1 MCDYLKAL
9 QKPFPASDIEW
20 RVDHAS
26 KTPTG
31 AKVLVLAY
39 VTNRAIMERLD
50 EVFGIAGWKNEYR
63 EWRDKGV
70 MCIVSCKINDEWI
83 AKADGADATNIEAT
97 KGGFSAS
104 MKRTAVQWGIGRY
117 LYNLEQTWIPI
128 LANGKNFIN
137 TSVGPKDKKEWIKGY
152 WNTPTLPTWAL
163 PEGYEHKE
171 LPLTQAHEP
180 IVDESLV
187 NVSDDDLNAL
197 SKASEEFVNTPVTPK
212 KETLPTTGNVLN
224 DALQNT
230 AGTSNL
236 ISEAQVKYSHKLRHD
251 KKINEDDFKRMIAEY
266 SEGNVEI
273 KQLTKKQA
281 SAFINF
287 LTAYSVQE
295 SA

>member
-1 MCDYLKAL
+1 MCDLLKSL
-9 QKPFPASDIEW
+9 QKPFPAKDVEW
-20 RVDHAS
+20 RVSHA
-26 KTPTG
+26 KKGLNGPE
-31 AKVLVLAY
+31 ALVLAY
-39 VTNRAIMERLD
+39 LTNRAIMERLD
-50 EVFGIAGWKNEYR
+50 EVFGISGWKNEYR

-70 MCIVSCKINDEWI
+70 LCTITCKVEDEWI
-83 AKADGADATNIEAT
+83 SKADGADITDMDAT

-117 LYNLEQTWIPI
+117 LYNLSQTWVPI
-128 LANGKNFIN
+128 KSSGTNYIN
-137 TSVGPKDKKEWIKGY
+137 TTVGPKDKKEWIKGY
-152 WNTPTLPTWAL
+152 WNAPTLPDWAL

-171 LPLTQAHEP
+171 IPASQAHEI

-187 NVSDDDLNAL
+187 NISDDDLNAFD
-197 SKASEEFVNTPVTPK
+197 KATKEFVAPK
-212 KETLPTTGNVLN
+212 QPTTGTVIG

-230 AGTSNL
+230 AGVSNS

-251 KKINEDDFKRMIAEY
+251 KKINEADFKRMIAEY
-266 SEGNVEI
+266 SEGNTDI
-273 KQLTKKQA
+273 KKLTKKQA